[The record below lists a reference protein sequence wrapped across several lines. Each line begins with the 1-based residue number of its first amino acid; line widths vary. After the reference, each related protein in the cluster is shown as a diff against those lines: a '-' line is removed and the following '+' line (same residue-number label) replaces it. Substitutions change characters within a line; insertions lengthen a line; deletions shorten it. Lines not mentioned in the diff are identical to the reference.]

1 MIGHGNDETFDGR
14 GRQGGGRVG
23 EVVSDSKM
31 LES

>member
-1 MIGHGNDETFDGR
+1 MDMGMMRLSMAVEDR
-14 GRQGGGRVG
+14 GVG